1 MTKFVLSRSRLEKVF
16 SDNSLWSLLLANL
29 LTIILALWQ
38 DWNLMMLMSVYWAQS
53 VIIGGFSFWRMRG
66 LKKFSTDGLKMNGS
80 YVKPT
85 DKTRRSV
92 SRFFL
97 MHYGFFHLIYLIFLL
112 PKAVNAASSLGVQ
125 VMVVVFFLNHLYS
138 FFHNRKKDESCVPNI
153 GTLMFLP
160 YARIIPMHLT
170 IILGAAIGSA
180 GLVFFLILKTVAD
193 MIMHVVEHQRC
204 KEKLVDLE
212 IAG

>member
-1 MTKFVLSRSRLEKVF
+1 
-16 SDNSLWSLLLANL
+16 
-29 LTIILALWQ
+29 
-38 DWNLMMLMSVYWAQS
+38 
-53 VIIGGFSFWRMRG
+53 
-66 LKKFSTDGLKMNGS
+66 
-80 YVKPT
+80 
-85 DKTRRSV
+85 
-92 SRFFL
+92 